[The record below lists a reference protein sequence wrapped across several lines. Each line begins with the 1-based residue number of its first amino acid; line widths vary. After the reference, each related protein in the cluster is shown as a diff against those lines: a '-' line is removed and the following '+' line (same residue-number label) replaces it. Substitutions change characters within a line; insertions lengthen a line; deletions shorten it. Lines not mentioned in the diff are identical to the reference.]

1 MHIPEEIMEPIVDT
15 LRVIDIM
22 GMISINNKIDLTY
35 KIIFIDNPLVCDCE
49 LQWYKNWMKNLRD
62 KDDEMMQKKRT
73 VCMMSQEHREYS
85 LQNLPLE
92 KLHCVIKNY
101 GSGTMSSSTKLTSI
115 APKALSLWALA
126 VLCTV

>member
-1 MHIPEEIMEPIVDT
+1 MCV
-15 LRVIDIM
+15 
-22 GMISINNKIDLTY
+22 
-35 KIIFIDNPLVCDCE
+35 FIDNPLVCDCE

-92 KLHCVIKNY
+92 KLHCVIKIY
-101 GSGTMSSSTKLTSI
+101 GNDGTMSSSTKVSFLART
-115 APKALSLWALA
+115 ALCLWATTMI
-126 VLCTV
+126 CTI